1 MTATLRAT
9 LAFALLCASLSVA
22 AHPGDAA
29 SHGLITGFTHPFE
42 GLDHLLA
49 MVAVGLWAARARGWS
64 VWIAPAVFLSGMLA
78 GGFAG
83 IAGLVPPFVEAGVA
97 GSTIALCVLV
107 VIGLSPRSLPALAAI
122 ALFGAYHG
130 VAHGLEMPEGTT
142 GIACAGGFL
151 AATAL
156 LHALGV
162 GLGRL
167 AALKTA
173 RRGCSG
179 GEV

>member
-1 MTATLRAT
+1 
-9 LAFALLCASLSVA
+9 
-22 AHPGDAA
+22 
-29 SHGLITGFTHPFE
+29 
-42 GLDHLLA
+42 
-49 MVAVGLWAARARGWS
+49 
-64 VWIAPAVFLSGMLA
+64 
-78 GGFAG
+78 
-83 IAGLVPPFVEAGVA
+83 
-97 GSTIALCVLV
+97 
-107 VIGLSPRSLPALAAI
+107 
-122 ALFGAYHG
+122 
-130 VAHGLEMPEGTT
+130 MPEGTT
-142 GIACAGGFL
+142 GIAYAGGFL

>member
-107 VIGLSPRSLPALAAI
+107 VIGLHHRDRLCGRLPRGDRVAAR
-122 ALFGAYHG
+122 AGRGPGAPRGAENRAPWLFGG
-130 VAHGLEMPEGTT
+130 RGLIMMSLR
-142 GIACAGGFL
+142 CASTPF
-151 AATAL
+151 T
-156 LHALGV
+156 
-162 GLGRL
+162 R
-167 AALKTA
+167 
-173 RRGCSG
+173 
-179 GEV
+179 